1 MPDDLTSRSFP
12 WRSRTPHAVPGGVRA
27 VLAHLPALEEVDG
40 GHVVGLAVGPV
51 VGPFH
56 RLLPVPHGR
65 FRCHPQLRIVIAL
78 VLNVERVPR
87 VERGQPH
94 DLQRDGVG
102 EPLFYRR
109 AGFSLGVVGE
119 LAVLEGCRGHCGLAW
134 VSATNKFRSAKPRC
148 ALVSPRAPLLANL
161 VPPVVVACVQ
171 RAAIEHIQLL
181 QAVDVV
187 RDVGPVVV
195 FARDLFHDLVQQVPL
210 VLLVLAVGTDPEASP
225 SADLVFL

>member
-1 MPDDLTSRSFP
+1 M
-12 WRSRTPHAVPGGVRA
+12 
-27 VLAHLPALEEVDG
+27 DG
-40 GHVVGLAVGPV
+40 GHIVGLAVGPV

-102 EPLFYRR
+102 EPLLYRR

-119 LAVLEGCRGHCGLAW
+119 LAVLEGCRGHCGLRG
-134 VSATNKFRSAKPRC
+134 FRHKQVPVGEAPVRVGLAKG
-148 ALVSPRAPLLANL
+148 PLLANL

-171 RAAIEHIQLL
+171 RAAVEHIQLL

-195 FARDLFHDLVQQVPL
+195 LARDLFHDLVQQVPL
-210 VLLVLAVGTDPEASP
+210 VFPVLAVGTDPVASP